1 MKVRSGVEIGSLT
14 DVGCQRENNED
25 SYLYWEA
32 EDDREFAGLGR
43 LVIVADGMGG
53 VEGGQ
58 FASRIAVESVQKAYT
73 SSPEGNPQER
83 LLDAFQFAHAQV
95 QEKARQNP
103 ALQGMGTTLTA
114 FALVGHQLFY
124 AHVGDSRLYLLRAGR
139 LQALTHDHSLVARL
153 VENGVVS
160 AQEAESHPQKHVLTA
175 AVGVSDEIR
184 PDYPTEPVNIQ
195 AADVLMACS
204 DGLWGQL
211 REAEMAEILTSKEP
225 AEACRALVEAA
236 KDHGGPDN
244 ITLQIVRVN

>member
-1 MKVRSGVEIGSLT
+1 MKVRPGVEVASLT

-25 SYLYWEA
+25 SYAYWES
-32 EDDREFAGLGR
+32 EDDREFEGLGR

-58 FASRIAVESVQKAYT
+58 FASRIAVDSVQKSYT
-73 SSPEGNPQER
+73 SSPDGDPQQR
-83 LLDAFQFAHAQV
+83 LLAAFKFAHEQV

-103 ALQGMGTTLTA
+103 ALRGMGTTLTA
-114 FALVGHQLFY
+114 FALVGHRLFY

-139 LQALTHDHSLVARL
+139 LQALTRDHSLVARL

-160 AQEAESHPQKHVLTA
+160 ARDAESHPQKHVLTA
-175 AVGVSDEIR
+175 AVGVSDEIQ
-184 PDYPTEPVNIQ
+184 PDYPAQPLNIQ
-195 AADVLMACS
+195 ASDVLMACS

-211 REAEMAEILTSKEP
+211 SEEEMTEALASKAP
-225 AEACRALVEAA
+225 AEACRALVEVA

-244 ITLQIVRVN
+244 ITLQIVRVS